1 MSFNQSHK
9 PRIVA
14 VDGPAGSGKSSIC
27 AQVAREL
34 GLTYVNTGAIYRA
47 LGYVIAQKGISIDRE
62 EAVLAHV
69 DALVA
74 QLSWDAVLGQI
85 WYGKEDL
92 TSKLGTVEVGN
103 YASLVA
109 KMPNVRHKLLDVQ
122 RHWALLAPKAAIVD
136 GRDIGTVIFPD
147 ADLKIYMTASLE
159 ERARRRLQQL
169 GADPQITLAALM
181 TDIAARDKQDSSR
194 GTAPMKKA
202 EMAVELDTT
211 GLDVKGV
218 LRRFEELLKA
228 HHIV

>member
-1 MSFNQSHK
+1 MARNSSQK

-47 LGYVIAQKGISIDRE
+47 LGYVIAQKGISTTRE
-62 EAVLAHV
+62 EAVLGYV
-69 DALVA
+69 DELVA
-74 QLSWDAVLGQI
+74 QLTWDAVLGHI
-85 WYGKEDL
+85 WYGSEDL
-92 TSKLGTVEVGN
+92 TSKLGSVEVGN

-109 KMPNVRHKLLDVQ
+109 KMPNVRNKLLDVQ
-122 RHWALLAPKAAIVD
+122 RRWALLAPKAAIVD

-169 GADPQITLAALM
+169 GDDPQISLNDLM
-181 TDIAARDKQDSSR
+181 EDIAARDRQDSSR
-194 GTAPMKKA
+194 GAAPMKKA
-202 EMAVELDTT
+202 DAAVELDTT

-218 LRRFEELLKA
+218 VKRFAELLRE
-228 HHIV
+228 HEVI